1 MEAINNNLANLENKE
16 GSFLCTKNMAN
27 KPIKTYTR
35 CLNKYL
41 KGVPPSILTNIGTK
55 LYTLTSEKPNKIKV
69 IIQITLSPLRYCKYL
84 FKS

>member
-1 MEAINNNLANLENKE
+1 
-16 GSFLCTKNMAN
+16 MAN
-27 KPIKTYTR
+27 KPIKTYTK

-55 LYTLTSEKPNKIKV
+55 LYTLTSEKPNRIKV

-84 FKS
+84 FNLAKYYNALTHALN